1 MTGYLDLGTADTAGG
16 IADRALGEIEITGKD
31 SKLEAFIYLLR
42 LIESLGIP
50 STRICVL
57 TEYANSF
64 SANCEMANPL
74 PAAFAL
80 RAKDERGHYH

>member
-1 MTGYLDLGTADTAGG
+1 VTGYLDLGTADTAGG

-31 SKLEAFIYLLR
+31 SKLEAFICLLR

-57 TEYANSF
+57 REYANTLF
-64 SANCEMANPL
+64 CQL
-74 PAAFAL
+74 
-80 RAKDERGHYH
+80 